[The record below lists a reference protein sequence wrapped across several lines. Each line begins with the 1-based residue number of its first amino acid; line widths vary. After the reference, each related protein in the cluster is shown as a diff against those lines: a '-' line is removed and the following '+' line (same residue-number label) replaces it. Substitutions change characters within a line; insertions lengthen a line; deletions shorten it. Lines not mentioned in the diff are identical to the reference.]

1 MMYSLD
7 LSIGNLISGTVKII
21 VLLNSQPTVTVMPY
35 FHYVYSLVYHSCFS
49 YEFDQDSN
57 KPVAPL

>member
-21 VLLNSQPTVTVMPY
+21 VLLNSQPTVAVMPY
-35 FHYVYSLVYHSCFS
+35 FHYVYSFVYHSCFS
-49 YEFDQDSN
+49 YEFDQD
-57 KPVAPL
+57 